1 MANVTI
7 NSLSETAGS
16 ALTASHFLVV
26 DNGSSTTKL
35 AALSTAIKT
44 ITTLGGG
51 GAGVVKTFALG
62 TLSQR
67 DIVGGTGITVA
78 QNANDLTLSVT
89 QGDININNLAGA
101 GSFDLATASNSNSGF
116 LSSVNL
122 ASNVTGTLPIAKG
135 GTGQTSFAN
144 NSVLL
149 GGSSISTAILDADKE
164 ILVGTTSGPQMKTL
178 TAGSNVSI
186 TQDNSAHTVTI
197 GFSKGNF
204 IEASDSP
211 AFGNTTV
218 QEITVDKVKTSGT
231 KATTQSGALNSS
243 VTCNGS
249 AGVITLFTAALGATT
264 VSSFALENSEITAD
278 SAIIMTLQNPTS
290 ADEDNF
296 HVSIQ
301 SVQTGRCVINLA
313 NNTAT
318 PATSQARKIHFMV
331 IN

>member
-26 DNGSSTTKL
+26 DNGTGTTKL

-44 ITTLGGG
+44 ITTLGSA

-67 DIVGGTGITVA
+67 DIIGGSGITVA
-78 QNANDLTLSVT
+78 ENTNDLTLSVT

-101 GSFDLATASNSNSGF
+101 GSFDLSGADNTSSAF
-116 LSSVNL
+116 LSTVNL
-122 ASNVTGTLPIAKG
+122 ASNVTGTLPIASG
-135 GTGQTSFAN
+135 GTGQTSFTN

-164 ILVGTTSGPQMKTL
+164 ILVGTASGPQMKTL

-186 TQDNSAHTVTI
+186 SQNNSAHTLTI
-197 GFSKGNF
+197 SFAKGNF
-204 IEASDSP
+204 LEANDSP
-211 AFGNTTV
+211 TLGDTTV

-231 KATTQSGALNSS
+231 IAVTQTGALNSS

-249 AGVITLFTAALGATT
+249 AGVITLFTAGLGATT
-264 VSSFALENSEITAD
+264 VSSFALENSEITAN

-296 HVSIQ
+296 HVSLQ
-301 SVQTGRCVINLA
+301 SVQSGRCVINLA
-313 NNTAT
+313 NNTSTA
-318 PATSQARKIHFMV
+318 ATSQSRKIHFMV

>member
-44 ITTLGGG
+44 ITTLGSG

-89 QGDININNLAGA
+89 QGDININNLTGA

-135 GTGQTSFAN
+135 GTGQTSFTT

-149 GGSSISTAILDADKE
+149 GGASISAVVLDADKE

-178 TAGSNVSI
+178 TAGSNTTI
-186 TQDNSAHTVTI
+186 TQDNSAHTLTI

-204 IEASDSP
+204 IETSDSP
-211 AFGNTTV
+211 TFGNTTV

-231 KATTQSGALNSS
+231 KAASQTGSLSS
-243 VTCNGS
+243 TVTCNGS
-249 AGVITLFTAALGATT
+249 AGVITLHTATLAATSVT
-264 VSSFALENSEITAD
+264 NFALDNSEITGS
-278 SAIIMTLQNPTS
+278 SAVLLTLQVAS
-290 ADEDNF
+290 SVDEDNF
-296 HVSIQ
+296 HVSLQ
-301 SVQTGRCVINLA
+301 SVSTGRAIINLA
-313 NNTAT
+313 NNTSTQAT
-318 PATSQARKIHFMV
+318 AAARKIHFMI